1 MGSITPVCNAG
12 FDTIILMR
20 RFAVK
25 NYLSVLLAVMLMSAA
40 GAAAVRTAQGR
51 CPTLGDARQQKYF
64 EVCAAST
71 HVSGAVYMMD
81 VRVFYGL
88 SKTVSDALDSG
99 VPITFALQI
108 EINRQRK
115 WMWDETIATLTQRFR
130 IQYHAL
136 TQKYIVINLNS
147 NAHTSYPTRSLAISA
162 ISHLRHL
169 PLIDTKLIDRGQLY
183 YGRLRSRLVVSD
195 LPSSL
200 RLWAYLSSE
209 WRLKSEWY
217 QWEL

>member
-1 MGSITPVCNAG
+1 MS
-12 FDTIILMR
+12 
-20 RFAVK
+20 RFPLK
-25 NYLSVLLAVMLMSAA
+25 KYLLILAVMLAAA
-40 GAAAVRTAQGR
+40 GRVAAVPAAQVQ
-51 CPTLGDARQQKYF
+51 CPVHGDARQQKYF
-64 EVCAAST
+64 EICAAST
-71 HVSGAVYMMD
+71 HINGAVYMMD

-108 EINRQRK
+108 EINRQRR
-115 WMWDETIATLTQRFR
+115 WIWDETVATLTQRFR

-136 TQKYIVINLNS
+136 TRKYIVINLNS
-147 NAHTSYPTRSLAISA
+147 NAHTSYPTRELAISA
-162 ISHLRHL
+162 ISNLRHL
-169 PLIDTKLIDRGQLY
+169 PLIDTKLIDRGQAY